1 MSSGKSNKPSE
12 QAVSDLTP
20 EINKE
25 ASLLFDHIPDAFII
39 ADLEWNL
46 TYVNEKA
53 EEVFRSPKE
62 NLIGKNLLTDFPRLY
77 GTEFEVQYKKAKET
91 GKSCI
96 FETFFEPFNSWIEV
110 RIYPRPDGFSVY
122 YLDIT
127 QRKKKEISWAIGE
140 SLLWDISTSDTLSSA
155 FEKVLKTLIKNT
167 AWTYGQIWRSKDN
180 TVYINEEDPYVYGSD
195 LQLLFRKESINK
207 FFSTKEGILKKVS
220 ESGELYFIPDL
231 VADKELKRKDAAIA
245 AGFRSWIGIPILSH
259 GRFYEIELLSER
271 VLNQEEAYLD
281 LLGVVSKR
289 FAEIVSRRVAD
300 EERKALI
307 ELSSEIIITIGLDCI
322 IRKTNPAFQKVLGY
336 ERKYVKNKSLLEFIH
351 PDDIE
356 LTKAKMASGTK
367 EGFENRYITK
377 YGQLRYIYWNI
388 SHSPESGSVF
398 CIGRDITEDR
408 LTILKLES
416 FADELNVNREQLY
429 NAQKLAKMGSWTMEF
444 DGKVSWSPGL
454 YEIFGLD
461 PNDSPPGFEDFIQFI
476 PSEDRDRISQNYEK
490 FLSQGTFEETELHI
504 VSKDGIEKILSVKGE
519 GLLNRYGKFIGG
531 TGTMQD
537 ITKEKEWND
546 SLRQFQKMEAVGQL
560 AGGMAHDFNNLLNII
575 LANLDL
581 LELNL
586 RETPELLKRVFSA
599 QDAVRRGAE
608 LNRRLLAFSRKQAL
622 NPEQA
627 DVSHV
632 ISDFA
637 DILTR
642 IRNDIVSIEF
652 CFEEFPMI
660 CSFEKN
666 GLENALLNLCLNSR
680 DAMPQGGKILVS
692 TGFSPAGKEHR
703 SMIPGFVDMEDACII
718 SVRDEG
724 SGMDDRV
731 LERLFEP
738 FFTTKQSGKGTG
750 LGMPMVY
757 GFVKQSNGMVHVHSE
772 IGKGTCVEI
781 FLPLSRNPEIT
792 YENRNEKILV
802 LEKNL
807 KGQTYLIALLKRLGF
822 EIFPAYDLR
831 EAKTVLEN
839 YPEMYAIFAEEE
851 ILSENSDWEE
861 FRNKD
866 RIIIISEWNSETD
879 FDPSLKVLKR
889 PYTWTKLKKMLT

>member
-1 MSSGKSNKPSE
+1 M
-12 QAVSDLTP
+12 V
-20 EINKE
+20 
-25 ASLLFDHIPDAFII
+25 FDHIPDAFIF

-53 EEVFRSPKE
+53 EEVLRRPKE
-62 NLIGKNLLTDFPRLY
+62 SLIGKNILTDFPRTF
-77 GTEFEVQYKKAKET
+77 GTDLETQYKKAQET
-91 GKSCI
+91 GKPRI
-96 FETFFEPFNSWIEV
+96 FETFFEPFNSWIEA
-110 RIYPRPDGFSVY
+110 RIYPRPDGFLVY

-155 FEKVLKTLIKNT
+155 FGKVLKTLIKNT

-180 TVYINEEDPYVYGSD
+180 TVYINEEDPYAYDSD

-207 FFSTKEGILKKVS
+207 FFSIKEGILKKVS

-231 VADKELKRKDAAIA
+231 AADSSLKRGDAALA
-245 AGFRSWIGIPILSH
+245 AGFRSWLGIPILSH

-271 VLNQEEAYLD
+271 VLNPEEAYLD

-307 ELSSEIIITIGLDCI
+307 ELSSEIILSLDSNCL
-322 IRKTNPAFQKVLGY
+322 IRRTNSAFQRILGY
-336 ERKYVKNKSLLEFIH
+336 ERKYIKNRSLLEFLH
-351 PDDIE
+351 PDDAE
-356 LTKAKMASGTK
+356 FTKQKISSGSK

-377 YGQLRYIYWNI
+377 DGKIRYINWNTVRLPDSETI
-388 SHSPESGSVF
+388 F
-398 CIGRDITEDR
+398 CIGRDITE
-408 LTILKLES
+408 
-416 FADELNVNREQLY
+416 
-429 NAQKLAKMGSWTMEF
+429 
-444 DGKVSWSPGL
+444 
-454 YEIFGLD
+454 
-461 PNDSPPGFEDFIQFI
+461 
-476 PSEDRDRISQNYEK
+476 
-490 FLSQGTFEETELHI
+490 
-504 VSKDGIEKILSVKGE
+504 
-519 GLLNRYGKFIGG
+519 
-531 TGTMQD
+531 
-537 ITKEKEWND
+537 EKEWND
-546 SLRQFQKMEAVGQL
+546 SLRQLQKMEAVGQL

-622 NPEQA
+622 NPEQT

-652 CFEEFPMI
+652 CFEDFPMI

-680 DAMPQGGKILVS
+680 DAMPQGGRILVS

-724 SGMDDRV
+724 TGMDSGV

-781 FLPLSRNPEIT
+781 FLPLSRSPEIT
-792 YENRNEKILV
+792 YENRNEKVLV
-802 LEKNL
+802 LERNL
-807 KGQTYLIALLKRLGF
+807 KGQTYLAALLRRLGL
-822 EIFPAYDLR
+822 EIFPAYDIQ
-831 EAKTVLEN
+831 EAKTILEN

-851 ILSENSDWEE
+851 ILSENSDWEK
-861 FRNKD
+861 FKNKD
-866 RIIIISEWNSETD
+866 RIIVISEWNSRSD
-879 FDPSLKVLKR
+879 LDPSLKVLKR

>member
-1 MSSGKSNKPSE
+1 MSSGKSNRLSE
-12 QAVSDLTP
+12 QGVPDQTP
-20 EINKE
+20 EINKDE
-25 ASLLFDHIPDAFII
+25 HLLLDHIPDAFII

-46 TYVNEKA
+46 TYINKKA
-53 EEVFRSPKE
+53 EEVIRSPKE
-62 NLIGKNLLTDFPRLY
+62 SLIGKNLLTDFPRLY
-77 GTEFEVQYKKAKET
+77 GTEFEAQYKKAKET
-91 GKSCI
+91 RKSCV
-96 FETFFEPFNSWIEV
+96 FEAFYEPFNSWIEV
-110 RIYPRPDGFSVY
+110 RIYPKPDGFLVY

-155 FEKVLKTLIKNT
+155 FDKVLKTLIKNT
-167 AWTYGQIWRSKDN
+167 AWNYGQIWRSKDN

-207 FFSTKEGILKKVS
+207 FFSIKEGILKKVS

-231 VADKELKRKDAAIA
+231 AADTELKRKDAALA
-245 AGFRSWIGIPILSH
+245 AGFRSWMGIPILSH

-271 VLNQEEAYLD
+271 VLNPEEAYLD

-289 FAEIVSRRVAD
+289 FAEVVSRRVAD

-307 ELSSEIIITIGLDCI
+307 ELSSEIILSVDSNCM
-322 IRKTNPAFQKVLGY
+322 IRRTNSAFQRILGY
-336 ERKYVKNKSLLEFIH
+336 ERKHIKNRNLLEFLH
-351 PDDIE
+351 PEDVE
-356 LTKAKMASGTK
+356 LTKEKISSGSK
-367 EGFENRYITK
+367 ERFENRYITK
-377 YGQLRYIYWNI
+377 DGKIRYMSWNTI
-388 SHSPESGSVF
+388 RLPDSETIF
-398 CIGRDITEDR
+398 CIGRDITE
-408 LTILKLES
+408 
-416 FADELNVNREQLY
+416 
-429 NAQKLAKMGSWTMEF
+429 
-444 DGKVSWSPGL
+444 
-454 YEIFGLD
+454 
-461 PNDSPPGFEDFIQFI
+461 
-476 PSEDRDRISQNYEK
+476 
-490 FLSQGTFEETELHI
+490 
-504 VSKDGIEKILSVKGE
+504 
-519 GLLNRYGKFIGG
+519 
-531 TGTMQD
+531 
-537 ITKEKEWND
+537 EKELND

-599 QDAVRRGAE
+599 QDAIRRGAE
-608 LNRRLLAFSRKQAL
+608 LNKRLLAFSRKQAL

-642 IRNDIVSIEF
+642 IRNDIVNIEF

-680 DAMPQGGKILVS
+680 DAMPQGGRILVS

-724 SGMDDRV
+724 SGMDACV

-781 FLPLSRNPEIT
+781 FLPLSRNPDII
-792 YENRNEKILV
+792 YENRKEKILV
-802 LEKNL
+802 LERSL
-807 KGQTYLIALLKRLGF
+807 KGQTYLVALLKKLGF
-822 EIFPAYDLR
+822 DIFPVYDMQK
-831 EAKTVLEN
+831 AKTVLEN
-839 YPEMYAIFAEEE
+839 YSGIYAIFAEEE
-851 ILSENSDWEE
+851 ILSGNSDWEQ
-861 FRNKD
+861 FKNKD
-866 RIIIISEWNSETD
+866 RLIIISEWNSEID
-879 FDPSLKVLKR
+879 FDPPLKVLRR
-889 PYTWTKLKKMLT
+889 PYTLTKLKKMLT

>member
-1 MSSGKSNKPSE
+1 MSSGKSNKLSE
-12 QAVSDLTP
+12 QTIPDQNP
-20 EINKE
+20 EISKE
-25 ASLLFDHIPDAFII
+25 TKSVLDHIPDAVIL
-39 ADLEWNL
+39 ADLEWNV

-53 EEVFRSPKE
+53 EEVLRRSKE
-62 NLIGKNLLTDFPRLY
+62 SLIGKNFLRDFPRLI
-77 GTEFEVQYKKAKET
+77 GTDFEAQYKKAKET
-91 GKSCI
+91 GNSCT
-96 FETFFEPFNSWIEV
+96 FETFFEPFNVWIEV
-110 RIYPRPDGFSVY
+110 RISPRPDGFLVY

-167 AWTYGQIWRSKDN
+167 AWTYGQIWRSKDK

-207 FFSTKEGILKKVS
+207 FFNMGEGILKKVS

-231 VADKELKRKDAAIA
+231 AADTELKRKEAALA
-245 AGFRSWIGIPILSH
+245 AGFRSWLGIPILSH
-259 GRFYEIELLSER
+259 GRFYEIELLSEK
-271 VLNQEEAYLD
+271 VLNPEEAYLD

-307 ELSSEIIITIGLDCI
+307 ELSSEIILSVDSDCVI
-322 IRKTNPAFQKVLGY
+322 LRTNSAFQRILGY
-336 ERKYVKNKSLLEFIH
+336 EIKHVVNRSLSEFLH

-356 LTKAKMASGTK
+356 FTKEKIFSGPK

-377 YGQLRYIYWNI
+377 DGKVCSLRWNTI
-388 SHSPESGSVF
+388 RLPDSETIF
-398 CIGRDITEDR
+398 CIGRDITE
-408 LTILKLES
+408 
-416 FADELNVNREQLY
+416 
-429 NAQKLAKMGSWTMEF
+429 
-444 DGKVSWSPGL
+444 
-454 YEIFGLD
+454 
-461 PNDSPPGFEDFIQFI
+461 
-476 PSEDRDRISQNYEK
+476 
-490 FLSQGTFEETELHI
+490 
-504 VSKDGIEKILSVKGE
+504 
-519 GLLNRYGKFIGG
+519 
-531 TGTMQD
+531 
-537 ITKEKEWND
+537 EKEWND
-546 SLRQFQKMEAVGQL
+546 SLRQFQKLEAAGEL

-586 RETPELLKRVFSA
+586 KETPELLKRVFSA
-599 QDAVRRGAE
+599 QDAVRRGAD

-627 DVSHV
+627 DVNHV
-632 ISDFA
+632 ILDFA

-652 CFEEFPMI
+652 CLEEFPLI

-680 DAMPQGGKILVS
+680 DAMPQGGRILVS

-703 SMIPGFVDMEDACII
+703 SMIPGFVDMEDACVI

-724 SGMDDRV
+724 CGMDAAV
-731 LERLFEP
+731 IERLFEP
-738 FFTTKQSGKGTG
+738 FFTTKESGKGTG

-757 GFVKQSNGMVHVHSE
+757 GFVKQSKGMVHVHSE
-772 IGKGTCVEI
+772 VDKGTCIEI
-781 FLPLSRNPEIT
+781 FLPLTRSPEIVGLD
-792 YENRNEKILV
+792 RNGKILV

-807 KGQTYLIALLKRLGF
+807 KGQAYLTALLGRFGLD
-822 EIFPAYDLR
+822 IFSVYDLH
-831 EAKTVLEN
+831 EAKTILEN
-839 YPEMYAIFAEEE
+839 YPEMFTILVEEE
-851 ILSENSDWEE
+851 ILSEISGWKNLKS
-861 FRNKD
+861 NV
-866 RIIIISEWNSETD
+866 RIIVISEWNSKTE
-879 FDPSLKVLKR
+879 FDPSVKVLKR

>member
-1 MSSGKSNKPSE
+1 MSSGKSNKLSE
-12 QAVSDLTP
+12 QTVPSQTP

-25 ASLLFDHIPDAFII
+25 ASLLLDHIPDAFII

-46 TYVNEKA
+46 TYVNEKV
-53 EEVFRSPKE
+53 EEISRRPKE
-62 NLIGKNLLTDFPRLY
+62 ELIGKNLLTDFPRLH
-77 GTEFEVQYKKAKET
+77 GTEFESQYKKAKET
-91 GKSCI
+91 GISSR

-110 RIYPRPDGFSVY
+110 RIYPNPDGFLVY

-127 QRKKKEISWAIGE
+127 ERKKKEISWAIGE
-140 SLLWDISTSDTLSSA
+140 SLLWDISASDNLSSA

-180 TVYINEEDPYVYGSD
+180 TVYINEKDPYVYNSD
-195 LQLLFRKESINK
+195 LQLLLRKESINK

-231 VADKELKRKDAAIA
+231 AADTELKRRDAALA
-245 AGFRSWIGIPILSH
+245 AGFRSWLGIPILSH

-271 VLNQEEAYLD
+271 VLNPEEAYID

-300 EERKALI
+300 EERKTLI
-307 ELSSEIIITIGLDCI
+307 ELSSEIILSLDSNCVI
-322 IRKTNPAFQKVLGY
+322 LRTNSAFQRILGH
-336 ERKYVKNKSLLEFIH
+336 ERKYIKNRNLLEFLH
-351 PDDIE
+351 PDDVE
-356 LTKAKMASGTK
+356 FTKQKIYSGSK

-377 YGQLRYIYWNI
+377 DGKVCYMSWNTVRLPDSETI
-388 SHSPESGSVF
+388 F
-398 CIGRDITEDR
+398 CIGRDITE
-408 LTILKLES
+408 
-416 FADELNVNREQLY
+416 
-429 NAQKLAKMGSWTMEF
+429 
-444 DGKVSWSPGL
+444 
-454 YEIFGLD
+454 
-461 PNDSPPGFEDFIQFI
+461 
-476 PSEDRDRISQNYEK
+476 
-490 FLSQGTFEETELHI
+490 
-504 VSKDGIEKILSVKGE
+504 
-519 GLLNRYGKFIGG
+519 
-531 TGTMQD
+531 
-537 ITKEKEWND
+537 EKEWND
-546 SLRQFQKMEAVGQL
+546 SLRQLQKMEAVGQL

-666 GLENALLNLCLNSR
+666 GLENALLNLCLNAR
-680 DAMPQGGKILVS
+680 DAMPHGGRILVS

-724 SGMDDRV
+724 SGMDAGV

-738 FFTTKQSGKGTG
+738 FFTTKPSGKGTG

-781 FLPLSRNPEIT
+781 FLPLTRNPEII

-807 KGQTYLIALLKRLGF
+807 KGQTYLVALLKRIGF
-822 EIFPAYDLR
+822 EIFPAYDLQ

-851 ILSENSDWEE
+851 ILSENSDLEKLK
-861 FRNKD
+861 NKD
-866 RIIIISEWNSETD
+866 RIIIISEWNSKTD
-879 FDPSLKVLKR
+879 LDPSLKVLKR